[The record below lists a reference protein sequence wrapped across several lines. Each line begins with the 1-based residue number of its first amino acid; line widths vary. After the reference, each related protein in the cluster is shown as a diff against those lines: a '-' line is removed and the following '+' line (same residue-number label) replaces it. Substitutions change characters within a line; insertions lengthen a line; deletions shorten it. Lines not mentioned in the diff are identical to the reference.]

1 MMDQNISDLFRFPLG
16 TIFVVAYCI
25 AQMVFTIMGLSIGA
39 NVKSKTCNA
48 DSEYFKA
55 DYCQKAIRSNWFDS
69 ILLVGGVINIII
81 WLLFCILYLLKN
93 NLLQRWD
100 AALTQVQSENTTL
113 RTTLTT
119 ANIEKARIQRE
130 LNDEGNNRRP
140 ARVAN
145 PLPLPRVQQENERE
159 QLLSAN
165 KSNNYQTL

>member
-1 MMDQNISDLFRFPLG
+1 MPEGVG

-25 AQMVFTIMGLSIGA
+25 AQMVFTIMGMSIGT
-39 NVKSKTCNA
+39 NVKIETC
-48 DSEYFKA
+48 DSQYSKA

-119 ANIEKARIQRE
+119 ANIEKARIQKIYYNAGKDTTNGIRI
-130 LNDEGNNRRP
+130 
-140 ARVAN
+140 
-145 PLPLPRVQQENERE
+145 
-159 QLLSAN
+159 
-165 KSNNYQTL
+165 